1 MHLRVALRVENWA
14 FLWIPGLYALRRMQD
29 DDGHRLVLTEGS
41 GIASLRRR
49 NSGGRTR
56 DRDRGR
62 LGCDRGRLGF
72 HRIQKN
78 SFGVARSVRARLYDK
93 RKNAISG
100 ARSVRAR
107 LYDKRKNVKVGVR
120 SVRAR
125 LYDKRKNAKVG
136 VRSVRARLYDKQK
149 MQLMEQEA
157 SGHDFSR
164 AVNTALLTRA
174 LAPVVC
180 FS

>member
-93 RKNAISG
+93 RKN
-100 ARSVRAR
+100 
-107 LYDKRKNVKVGVR
+107 VKVGVR